1 MGWHWTCTETKAMS
15 TILCATDFSPCSRT
29 ATRLAAALGRRRG
42 EGLLLL
48 YALEPV
54 PLDAVSGF
62 VGEMAGW
69 QQELIASAQTELDR
83 EAVEIRRTGI
93 AVETRVVPGSARAV
107 VVEAAR
113 AQGIS
118 LVVMGTHGRKGAA
131 HLFLGSCAE
140 EVVRGAPCPV
150 LVTREEGVDLERW
163 ESANPLRLAV
173 ATDGSRASEAV
184 FFWTRTAAP
193 TAASDVS
200 LVRVYWPPQEAA
212 RYGIDEPWL
221 GREGHPD
228 LLKLVERDL
237 RHETEALAGA
247 HTLPIRFRV
256 GVRDAGEELGEN
268 APQLGVDALVIGI
281 PKHRLGHWTPIAP
294 SSVLRSATIP
304 VFCIP
309 EGIQPE
315 RNHIPRYR
323 SVLIACDLSDV
334 AREAILPAYGLL
346 AGGGRVELC
355 YVHERGRDEGIGKPA
370 VRAAPPLSDDER
382 ATVESKLRG
391 QVPPEAAERG
401 IGTRISVI
409 EGQEAAGAILQAAQ
423 RLDVDVIALASHGRT
438 GLGRL
443 LLGSVAEEVARNSS
457 RPLLIVHAKPGDGRA

>member
-1 MGWHWTCTETKAMS
+1 M
-15 TILCATDFSPCSRT
+15 
-29 ATRLAAALGRRRG
+29 
-42 EGLLLL
+42 
-48 YALEPV
+48 
-54 PLDAVSGF
+54 
-62 VGEMAGW
+62 
-69 QQELIASAQTELDR
+69 IASAQTELDR

-118 LVVMGTHGRKGAA
+118 LIVMGTHGRKGAA

-150 LVTREEGVDLERW
+150 LVTREEGVDLARW
-163 ESANPLRLAV
+163 ESANLRLAV

-193 TAASDVS
+193 TAPGDVS
-200 LVRVYWPPQEAA
+200 LVRVYWPPQEEA

-237 RHETEALAGA
+237 RQETEALAGA

-256 GVRDAGEELGEN
+256 GVRDAGEELAEG
-268 APQLGVDALVIGI
+268 APELGVDALVIGI
-281 PKHRLGHWTPIAP
+281 PKHRFGHWTPIAP

-355 YVHERGRDEGIGKPA
+355 YVHERGREEGIGRPA

-382 ATVESKLRG
+382 ATVEVKLRE
-391 QVPPEAAERG
+391 QVPAEAAERG
-401 IGTRISVI
+401 IGTRISVL
-409 EGQEAAGAILQAAQ
+409 EGQEAAAAILQAAQ

>member
-1 MGWHWTCTETKAMS
+1 MS

-29 ATRLAAALGRRRG
+29 ATRLAAALARRRG
-42 EGLLLL
+42 EGILLL

-69 QQELIASAQTELDR
+69 QEELIASAQTELER
-83 EAVEIRRTGI
+83 EAVEIRRSGT

-113 AQGIS
+113 APGIS
-118 LVVMGTHGRKGAA
+118 LIVIGTHGRKGAA

-140 EVVRGAPCPV
+140 EVVRSAPCPV
-150 LVTREEGVDLERW
+150 LVTREQGVDLNRW
-163 ESANPLRLAV
+163 ESANSLRLAV

-193 TAASDVS
+193 AAAGDVS

-212 RYGIDEPWL
+212 RYGIEEPWL

-256 GVRDAGEELGEN
+256 GVRDAGEELAEG
-268 APQLGVDALVIGI
+268 APELGVDALVIGI

-294 SSVLRSATIP
+294 TSVLRSATIP

-315 RNHIPRYR
+315 RKHIPRYR

-334 AREAILPAYGLL
+334 AREVILPAYGLL
-346 AGGGRVELC
+346 SGGGRVELC
-355 YVHERGRDEGIGKPA
+355 YFHERGRDEGIG
-370 VRAAPPLSDDER
+370 AAPPLSDQER
-382 ATVESKLRG
+382 ATIESKLRG
-391 QVPPEAAERG
+391 QVPAEAAERG
-401 IGTRISVI
+401 IGTRTSVL

-457 RPLLIVHAKPGDGRA
+457 RPLLIIHAKPGDGRA